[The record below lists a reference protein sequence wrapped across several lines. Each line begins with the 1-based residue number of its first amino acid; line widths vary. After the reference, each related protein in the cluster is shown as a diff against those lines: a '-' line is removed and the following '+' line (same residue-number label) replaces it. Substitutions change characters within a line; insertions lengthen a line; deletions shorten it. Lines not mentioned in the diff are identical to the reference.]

1 MRSVQHYENR
11 IARLI
16 AKDPSGNYRL
26 IQKARRRLR
35 QAEDNK

>member
-11 IARLI
+11 IARLV
-16 AKDPSGNYRL
+16 AKDPVSNYHL

-35 QAEDNK
+35 KIEGSK

>member
-16 AKDPSGNYRL
+16 AKDPTGNYRL
-26 IQKARRRLR
+26 IQKAKRRLR
-35 QAEDNK
+35 KIEGNK

>member
-35 QAEDNK
+35 QIEGNK

>member
-1 MRSVQHYENR
+1 MRSIQHYENR

-16 AKDPSGNYRL
+16 AKDPCGNYRL

-35 QAEDNK
+35 KIEGSK

>member
-1 MRSVQHYENR
+1 MRSIQHYENR

-16 AKDPSGNYRL
+16 AKDPVGNYRL

-35 QAEDNK
+35 KIEGSK

>member
-16 AKDPSGNYRL
+16 AKDPSGNHRL

-35 QAEDNK
+35 KIEGSK

>member
-16 AKDPSGNYRL
+16 AKDPTGNYRL

-35 QAEDNK
+35 KIEGNK

>member
-1 MRSVQHYENR
+1 MRSIQHYENR

-16 AKDPSGNYRL
+16 AKDPVGNYRL

-35 QAEDNK
+35 KIEGNK

>member
-16 AKDPSGNYRL
+16 AKDSSGNYRL
-26 IQKARRRLR
+26 IQKAKRRLR
-35 QAEDNK
+35 QIEGNK

>member
-11 IARLI
+11 IAQLI
-16 AKDPSGNYRL
+16 AKDLVCNYHL
-26 IQKARRRLR
+26 IQKAKRRLR

>member
-1 MRSVQHYENR
+1 MRTIQHYENR

-35 QAEDNK
+35 QIEGNK

>member
-11 IARLI
+11 IARLV
-16 AKDPSGNYRL
+16 AKDPVGNYRL

-35 QAEDNK
+35 KIEGSK

>member
-11 IARLI
+11 IVRLI
-16 AKDPSGNYRL
+16 AKDPVGNYRL

-35 QAEDNK
+35 KIEGSK

>member
-35 QAEDNK
+35 KIKGSK